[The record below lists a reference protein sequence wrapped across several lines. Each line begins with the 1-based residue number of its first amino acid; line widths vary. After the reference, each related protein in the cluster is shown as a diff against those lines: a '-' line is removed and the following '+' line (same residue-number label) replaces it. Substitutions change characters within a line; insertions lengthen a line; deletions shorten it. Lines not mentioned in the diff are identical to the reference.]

1 MTLDKNLDA
10 VVDEIGFSHQ
20 ESPQAVLYELF
31 KLHYFLQRNKQGVT
45 QMLYVEPRW
54 TASYL
59 SLTQKQIQLHHQL
72 KRC

>member
-1 MTLDKNLDA
+1 MQLWMID
-10 VVDEIGFSHQ
+10 FSHQ

-31 KLHYFLQRNKQGVT
+31 KLRYFPQRNKQGVT
-45 QMLYVEPRW
+45 QMLYVEQRW

-59 SLTQKQIQLHHQL
+59 SLTPKQLQLNHQL